1 MLGSVSVPVQNEDLS
16 GRAAADAVDAL
27 QHASRAWLTYLV
39 KQAHASKLGLIEYLV
54 LGRACDEG
62 GVTARDA
69 ARAFDL
75 STSTMT
81 GISDRLE
88 KDKLVRR
95 HAHPTDR
102 RVLVLRATRRGRGVI
117 TRSTGPL
124 LADLGQI
131 ASGLDSGERELLI
144 RTFQQISERTR
155 ANL

>member
-117 TRSTGPL
+117 TRSTG
-124 LADLGQI
+124 
-131 ASGLDSGERELLI
+131 
-144 RTFQQISERTR
+144 
-155 ANL
+155 